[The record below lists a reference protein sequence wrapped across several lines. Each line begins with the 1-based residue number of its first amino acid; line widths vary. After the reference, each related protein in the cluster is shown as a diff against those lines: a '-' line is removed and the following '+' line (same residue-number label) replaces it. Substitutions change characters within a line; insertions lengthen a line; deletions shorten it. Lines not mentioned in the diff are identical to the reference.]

1 LHATAQLA
9 MSTHHRFRA
18 LVILLPFGLVL
29 GCSERRGEPDYSDII
44 RDACEAACPI
54 TTECVADPLY
64 ASTEECIE
72 MCSSH
77 YDEDELNQCDSRGF
91 EFDFC
96 TGTLTCEEYQEYVM
110 AILGGEPPPSNFNC
124 MAEYEGFLACDSTQP
139 FEEPDR

>member
-1 LHATAQLA
+1 
-9 MSTHHRFRA
+9 MSTHRLA
-18 LVILLPFGLVL
+18 SLVLLLPLGLL
-29 GCSERRGEPDYSDII
+29 GCSDRQIEPDYSDII

-72 MCSSH
+72 MCSSG
-77 YDEDELNQCDSRGF
+77 YDEQDLNQCDSRGF

-96 TGTLTCEEYQEYVM
+96 TGSLTCAEYQEYVM
-110 AILGGEPPPSNFNC
+110 GITGVGDPPPNFKC
-124 MAEYEGFLACDSTQP
+124 MAEYEAFLACDSTQP